1 MTTGETAHNGHEHA
15 PLRIADPPQRVSGMR
30 VLPGWALPGKPEGL
44 DDVEEDAWRQTGF
57 VCAEEWRLLEANLHI
72 QARVAAAG
80 YQMTARTMTMAAY
93 ASLWSRAFLL
103 VSDAAALIRRGAYQS
118 AIPLLRNAVELVAAQ
133 HGVTGEMD
141 EWRRWTHE
149 AYGRHEPTRS
159 IEVGLGQYFSG
170 ESIASDPHLRLIY
183 RAASD
188 LSRPNFGPTAL
199 FVAEGASHER
209 YPLVFADRAFHLGWA
224 QLLLGWALRI
234 GVAQLHE
241 ALHLAQHFPAG
252 ADLRAEA
259 VAHVRAA
266 EATLDATG
274 RCHIEEWED
283 PRGRRRTILAE
294 FRRKPS
300 DAPTRILL

>member
-1 MTTGETAHNGHEHA
+1 MTGETAHDEHGHS

-30 VLPGWALPGKPEGL
+30 VLPGWGLPGKPEGL

-57 VCAEEWRLLEANLHI
+57 VCAEEWALLEANLHL
-72 QARVAAAG
+72 QARISAAG
-80 YQMTARTMTMAAY
+80 YQVTARNMTMAAY
-93 ASLWSRAFLL
+93 ASLWSRSFLL
-103 VSDAAALIRRGAYQS
+103 LSDAAALVRRGAYQS
-118 AIPLLRNAVELVAAQ
+118 AIPLVRNAVEMVAAQ
-133 HGVTGEMD
+133 HGITAEMD

-149 AYGRHEPTRS
+149 AYGRHEATRS

-170 ESIASDPHLRLIY
+170 ESIARDAHLRAIY

-188 LSRPNFGPTAL
+188 LARPNFGPTAL

-224 QLLLGWALRI
+224 QLVLGWALRI
-234 GVAQLHE
+234 GIAQLHE
-241 ALHLAQHFPAG
+241 ALHQQQHFPAA

-266 EATLDATG
+266 EAALEASG

-283 PRGRRRTILAE
+283 PRGRRRTILTD
-294 FRRKPS
+294 FRRKPA

>member
-1 MTTGETAHNGHEHA
+1 MTGETAHDEHDHP

-30 VLPGWALPGKPEGL
+30 VLPGWGLPGKPEGL
-44 DDVEEDAWRQTGF
+44 DVVEEDAWRQTGF
-57 VCAEEWRLLEANLHI
+57 VCAEEWALLEANLHL
-72 QARVAAAG
+72 QARISAAG
-80 YQMTARTMTMAAY
+80 YQVTARNMTMAAY
-93 ASLWSRAFLL
+93 ASLWSRSFLL
-103 VSDAAALIRRGAYQS
+103 LSDAAALVRRGAYQS
-118 AIPLLRNAVELVAAQ
+118 AIPLVRNAVEMVAAQ
-133 HGVTGEMD
+133 HGITAEMD

-149 AYGRHEPTRS
+149 AYGRHEATRS

-170 ESIASDPHLRLIY
+170 ESIAGDAHLRAIY

-188 LSRPNFGPTAL
+188 LARPNFGPTAL

-224 QLLLGWALRI
+224 QLVLGWALRVGI
-234 GVAQLHE
+234 AQLHE
-241 ALHLAQHFPAG
+241 ALHQQQHFPAA

-266 EATLDATG
+266 EAALEASG

-283 PRGRRRTILAE
+283 PRGRRRTILTD
-294 FRRKPS
+294 FRRKPA

>member
-1 MTTGETAHNGHEHA
+1 MTTGETAHDGHE
-15 PLRIADPPQRVSGMR
+15 PRPFRIADPPQRVSGMR

-57 VCAEEWRLLEANLHI
+57 VCAEEWRLLEGNLDL
-72 QARVAAAG
+72 QARLAATG
-80 YQMTARTMTMAAY
+80 YQMAARTMTMAAY

-103 VSDAAALIRRGAYQS
+103 LSDAAALLRRGAYQS
-118 AIPLLRNAVELVAAQ
+118 AIPLLRSAVEMVAAQ
-133 HGVTGEMD
+133 RGITGEMD

-159 IEVGLGQYFSG
+159 VEVGLGQYFSG

-188 LSRPNFGPTAL
+188 LARPNFGPTAL
-199 FVAEGASHER
+199 FTADGASHER

-224 QLLLGWALRI
+224 QLLLGWALRT
-234 GVAQLHE
+234 GAAQLHE
-241 ALHLAQHFPAG
+241 ALHLAQHFPAD
-252 ADLRAEA
+252 AALRAES
-259 VAHVRAA
+259 VAHARAA
-266 EATLDATG
+266 EAALDAPG
-274 RCHIEEWED
+274 RCHAEEWED
-283 PRGRRRTILAE
+283 PRGRRRIILAD

-300 DAPTRILL
+300 DAPGRILL

>member
-1 MTTGETAHNGHEHA
+1 MTNDETAHDGHEPP

-57 VCAEEWRLLEANLHI
+57 VCAEEWRLLEADLDI
-72 QARVAAAG
+72 QARLSATG
-80 YQMTARTMTMAAY
+80 YQATARTMTMAAY

-103 VSDAAALIRRGAYQS
+103 LSDSAALVRRGAYQS
-118 AIPLLRNAVELVAAQ
+118 AIPLLRSAVEMVAAQ
-133 HGVTGEMD
+133 HGLTGEMD

-149 AYGRHEPTRS
+149 SYGRHEPTRS
-159 IEVGLGQYFSG
+159 VEVGLGQYFSG
-170 ESIASDPHLRLIY
+170 ESIASEPQLRLIY

-199 FVAEGASHER
+199 FTAEGASHER
-209 YPLVFADRAFHLGWA
+209 YPLVFADRAFHLGWT

-241 ALHLAQHFPAG
+241 ALHLAQHFPAS
-252 ADLRAEA
+252 AELRAEA

-266 EATLDATG
+266 ESSLDASG
-274 RCHIEEWED
+274 RCRVEEWDD
-283 PRGRRRTILAE
+283 PRARRRTILTD

>member
-1 MTTGETAHNGHEHA
+1 MTGETAHDGHDHP

-44 DDVEEDAWRQTGF
+44 DEVEEDAWRQTGF
-57 VCAEEWRLLEANLHI
+57 VCAEEWGLLEANLNL
-72 QARVAAAG
+72 QARISAAG
-80 YQMTARTMTMAAY
+80 YQVTARNMTMAAY
-93 ASLWSRAFLL
+93 GSLWSRSFLL
-103 VSDAAALIRRGAYQS
+103 LSDAAALVRRGAYQS
-118 AIPLLRNAVELVAAQ
+118 AIPLVRNAVEMVAAQ
-133 HGVTGEMD
+133 HGITAEMD

-149 AYGRHEPTRS
+149 AYGRHEATRS

>member
-1 MTTGETAHNGHEHA
+1 MTGETAHDEHDHS

-30 VLPGWALPGKPEGL
+30 VLPGWGLPGKPEGL

-57 VCAEEWRLLEANLHI
+57 VCAEEWALLEANLHL
-72 QARVAAAG
+72 QARISAAG
-80 YQMTARTMTMAAY
+80 YQVTARNMTMAAY
-93 ASLWSRAFLL
+93 ASLWSRSFLL
-103 VSDAAALIRRGAYQS
+103 LSDAAALVRRGAYQS
-118 AIPLLRNAVELVAAQ
+118 AIPLVRNAVEMVAAQ
-133 HGVTGEMD
+133 HGITAEMD

-149 AYGRHEPTRS
+149 AYGRHEATRS

-170 ESIASDPHLRLIY
+170 ESIARDAHLRAIY

-188 LSRPNFGPTAL
+188 LARPNFGPTAL

-224 QLLLGWALRI
+224 QLVLGWALRI
-234 GVAQLHE
+234 GIAQLHE
-241 ALHLAQHFPAG
+241 ALHQQQHFPAA

-266 EATLDATG
+266 EAALEASG

-283 PRGRRRTILAE
+283 PRGRRRTILTD
-294 FRRKPS
+294 FRRKPA

>member
-1 MTTGETAHNGHEHA
+1 MTGETAHDEHDHP

-30 VLPGWALPGKPEGL
+30 VLPGWGLPGKPEGL
-44 DDVEEDAWRQTGF
+44 DVVEEDAWRQTGF
-57 VCAEEWRLLEANLHI
+57 VCAEEWALLEANLHL
-72 QARVAAAG
+72 QARISAAG
-80 YQMTARTMTMAAY
+80 YQVTARNMTMAAY
-93 ASLWSRAFLL
+93 ASLWSRSFLL
-103 VSDAAALIRRGAYQS
+103 LSDAAALVRRGAYQS
-118 AIPLLRNAVELVAAQ
+118 AIPLVRNAVEMVAAQ
-133 HGVTGEMD
+133 HGITAEMD

-149 AYGRHEPTRS
+149 AYGRHEATRS

-170 ESIASDPHLRLIY
+170 ESIAGDAHLRTIY

-188 LSRPNFGPTAL
+188 LARPNFGPTAL

-224 QLLLGWALRI
+224 QLVLGWALRVGI
-234 GVAQLHE
+234 AQLHE
-241 ALHLAQHFPAG
+241 ALHQQQHFPAA

-266 EATLDATG
+266 EAALEASG

-283 PRGRRRTILAE
+283 PRGRRRTILTD
-294 FRRKPS
+294 FRRKPA